1 MAILAFIFIA
11 SAGLITTR
19 FLLKAVMQRGDY
31 SNHNHALVFAFGLGI
46 TWFLSFLWPVAIANG
61 YQLPYDL
68 FVFIFFSS
76 IVVWILAYLID
87 LLLMARI
94 RKKSNRT

>member
-1 MAILAFIFIA
+1 MAMLAFVLIA

-31 SNHNHALVFAFGLGI
+31 SNHIHALIFAFGLGI

-68 FVFIFFSS
+68 FEFIFLSS
-76 IVVWILAYLID
+76 CVVWILAYLID
-87 LLLMARI
+87 LLLTARL
-94 RKKSNRT
+94 RKKV